1 MAGTI
6 NTQMVDSD
14 LLSPLAQQ
22 RLRARIADASGG
34 LEVVAHEIRTQLAEL
49 DGTDMSGDAAAQ
61 HTRVADRAFYVAQL
75 EYLDALARAASTPA
89 QPDPDRPSLL
99 ARLRSAFGR
108 AQVAK

>member
-6 NTQMVDSD
+6 NTQMVDSN

-22 RLRARIADASGG
+22 RLRARIADASGSIA
-34 LEVVAHEIRTQLAEL
+34 VVAHEIRAQLAEL
-49 DGTDMSGDAAAQ
+49 DGTNMSGDAEAQ
-61 HTRVADRAFYVAQL
+61 HSRVADRAFYVAQL
-75 EYLDALARAASTPA
+75 EYLDALARAASAPVQA
-89 QPDPDRPSLL
+89 ERPGLL